1 MGGQRYPIYARIAA
15 VEAYYRADGNL
26 PEAIK
31 KFKEAVPREGDRPP
45 DANLFSFI
53 SYWQQRW
60 HQHGSVAHTSP
71 PGQPPRMD
79 DDTAR
84 ECIKVLL
91 AGYKESGQ
99 QRYFSS
105 MNDALKR
112 SDYLRGQANEHGYDH
127 ATLLRRLKSE
137 DPTLTRRLLRFIKAL
152 PKHARS
158 KRVAYCQKL
167 LGLPLKERK
176 QLLAC
181 IVWLDSKKLY
191 VCPKDYLVYAPRDA
205 QLLVTDPRLSNS
217 SYDIKKINYYCAVN
231 AILGAVYFR
240 LCTGTT
246 GYKELAQKDPNLKIY
261 TVGAATAAAR
271 LHASTS

>member
-1 MGGQRYPIYARIAA
+1 MGGQHYPIYMRQAA
-15 VEAYYRADGNL
+15 VEAYIRADGNL

-31 KFKEAVPREGDRPP
+31 KFKESVTAVGDRPP

-53 SYWQQRW
+53 TYWQQRW
-60 HQHGSVAHTSP
+60 RQHASVAHIPP

-79 DDTAR
+79 DTTTR

-91 AGYKESGQ
+91 AGYKESGR

-112 SDYLRGQANEHGYDH
+112 SDYLREQAGKHGYNN
-127 ATLLRRLKSE
+127 ATLLKRLKSE
-137 DPTLTRRLLRFIKAL
+137 DPTLTRRMLRFINAL
-152 PKHARS
+152 PQHARN
-158 KRVAYCQKL
+158 KRVAYCQQL
-167 LGLPLKERK
+167 LRIPLQERK
-176 QLLAC
+176 QLLAR

-191 VCPKDYLVYAPRDA
+191 VCPTDYLVYAPKDA
-205 QLLVTDPRLSNS
+205 QLLVSDPRLSGS

-231 AILGAVYFR
+231 AVLGPVYFR

-246 GYKELAQKDPNLKIY
+246 GYKELTQRDPNLKLY
-261 TVGAATAAAR
+261 MVGAAASLR
-271 LHASTS
+271 ASTS